1 LQKGTRKM
9 EQTGQPSSASA
20 SSQAVNKTLRPRV
33 ARKTAVP
40 ATLREKREMCMPTL
54 SKPTEIL
61 QKNKNGP
68 VLRFFCALAFTALS
82 VFAASVAAQNAEH
95 SPGWVVL
102 PVEEYRALHERAYP
116 IEREPEPPPVEATLT
131 RVDYDLRINGES
143 AGAGELASG
152 RATLTIDVLKDGW
165 VRVPIPAGL
174 LVREA
179 RLDGK
184 LVSLVS
190 GGIGKGGSQ
199 LSALLSHA
207 GRAVLLLDIALPVVS
222 SAGEESIA
230 LPSAASGVTRASVQL
245 PRQGVDIRLTGGLL
259 SEKSESGA
267 ESKWVAYG
275 RGNEAL
281 AFTWRRKTED
291 HRATQPLR
299 LRGSLTELLGL
310 GEDATSINAEVNL
323 EVTQGAA
330 REAKVQ
336 IPDKVTVNQVLGAMV
351 ADWEVKGGELSV
363 TFLEPVEQTAR
374 FVITGETRNPREGEI
389 GVPLLRL
396 LNAER
401 ETGGVAVEVLGAG
414 EIKDIKTEGLESADA
429 TDLGE
434 LVANRQSPSLA
445 AFRFR
450 AGEKITR
457 SLDLNIARYT
467 PQAVLMANVEEAR
480 YQVLV
485 SSEGK
490 TFVQARYAVR
500 NNQRNFLKITLPAGA
515 TLWSAS
521 LSGKPVRP
529 GQAPDGSVL
538 LPLDKARAGEEAPP
552 FAVEVVYLMRGNAWN
567 DKGQF
572 ALALPALDLPV
583 SRTGLLLYHPPL
595 FKVTAEPGT
604 FRSEPYENPVSAAL
618 APVLEDSR
626 RVGGI
631 GGGAGINSPQPP
643 PPPATPQP
651 YDSDLKDESKSKR
664 PQSETEAL
672 LDKFKIDS
680 LAGKR
685 AGILPIHVSFP
696 AFGPSLFL
704 VSELTGENQT
714 PSAVLNFQRD
724 KKAGG
729 K

>member
-1 LQKGTRKM
+1 MKIHGLATFEKKGATGMSARNATIHGRKF
-9 EQTGQPSSASA
+9 GPILLFLSA
-20 SSQAVNKTLRPRV
+20 V
-33 ARKTAVP
+33 
-40 ATLREKREMCMPTL
+40 
-54 SKPTEIL
+54 
-61 QKNKNGP
+61 
-68 VLRFFCALAFTALS
+68 ALAALS
-82 VFAASVAAQNAEH
+82 VFAANSAAQGNEH

-102 PVEEYRALHERAYP
+102 PVEEYRTLHERAYP
-116 IEREPEPPPVEATLT
+116 IERAPEPSPVEATLT
-131 RVDYDLRINGES
+131 RVDYDLRIN
-143 AGAGELASG
+143 GELASG

-165 VRVPIPAGL
+165 VRVAIPAGL

-184 LVSLVS
+184 LVSLVPGALSKS
-190 GGIGKGGSQ
+190 GNQ

-207 GRAVLLLDIALPVVS
+207 GRAVLLLDIALPVAS
-222 SAGEESIA
+222 SAGEESIS
-230 LPSAASGVTRASVQL
+230 LPSTASGVTRASVML
-245 PRQGVDIRLTGGLL
+245 PRQGVDIRLSGGLL
-259 SEKSESGA
+259 ADKSESA
-267 ESKWVAYG
+267 TVSKWIAYG

-281 AFTWRRKTED
+281 AFSWKRKTED

-310 GEDATSINAEVNL
+310 AEDSTSINAEVNL

-330 REAKVQ
+330 HEVKIQ
-336 IPDKVTVNQVLGAMV
+336 IPDKVTINQVLGAMV
-351 ADWEVKGGELSV
+351 ADWEVKNGELAVS
-363 TFLEPVEQTAR
+363 FLEPVEQSAR
-374 FVITGETRNPREGEI
+374 FVITGETRSPRDGPMDI
-389 GVPLLRL
+389 PLLRL

-401 ETGGVAVEVLGAG
+401 ETGGVAVEVQGAG
-414 EIKDIKTEGLESADA
+414 EIKDLKTEGLESADA

-450 AGEKITR
+450 TGEGKMAR
-457 SLDLNIARYT
+457 SLNVTIARYT

-521 LSGKPVRP
+521 LSGKTVRP
-529 GQAPDGSVL
+529 GQAPDGSLL
-538 LPLDKARAGEEAPP
+538 LPLDKAHAGEEAPP
-552 FAVEVVYLMRGNAWN
+552 FAVEVVYLIRGTAWN

-572 ALALPALDLPV
+572 QVGLPKLDLPV

-595 FKVTAEPGT
+595 FKVTAEPGS
-604 FRSEPYENPVSAAL
+604 FRTAAYENPASAAL
-618 APVLEDSR
+618 APTWEKAEYGAAMGSGRGSGVA
-626 RVGGI
+626 GGI
-631 GGGAGINSPQPP
+631 AAPQPA
-643 PPPATPQP
+643 PPAVPVAEG
-651 YDSDLKDESKSKR
+651 DLKDEPKSKG
-664 PQSETEAL
+664 PQSATQLL
-672 LDKFKIDS
+672 LDKFKADS

-685 AGILPIHVSFP
+685 AGILPIRVTFP
-696 AFGPSLFL
+696 AFGPSVYL
-704 VSELTGENQT
+704 VSELTGENQA
-714 PSAVLNFQRD
+714 PSAVLSYQHE

>member
-1 LQKGTRKM
+1 MR
-9 EQTGQPSSASA
+9 
-20 SSQAVNKTLRPRV
+20 
-33 ARKTAVP
+33 
-40 ATLREKREMCMPTL
+40 TL
-54 SKPTEIL
+54 SKQDKIL
-61 QKNKNGP
+61 QIINNWP
-68 VLRFFCALAFTALS
+68 ILRSFCIFALTTLS
-82 VFAASVAAQNAEH
+82 VFPANASPQSAEH

-116 IEREPEPPPVEATLT
+116 AEREPEPPPVEATLT
-131 RVDYDLRINGES
+131 RVDYDLRINGEA

-184 LVSLVS
+184 LVSLLT
-190 GGIGKGGSQ
+190 GGGGKGSSQ

-207 GRAVLLLDIALPVVS
+207 GRAVLLLDIALSVAS

-259 SEKSESGA
+259 SEKSESEA
-267 ESKWVAYG
+267 ESRWVAYG

-281 AFTWRRKTED
+281 SFTWRRKTED

-336 IPDKVTVNQVLGAMV
+336 IPAKVTINQVLGAMV
-351 ADWEVKGGELSV
+351 ADWEVKDGELSV

-374 FVITGETRNPREGEI
+374 FVITGETRSPREGEI
-389 GVPLLRL
+389 GIPLLRL

-401 ETGGVAVEVLGAG
+401 EMGGVAVEVLGAG

-434 LVANRQSPSLA
+434 LVASRQSPSLA

-450 AGEKITR
+450 TGETMAR
-457 SLDLNIARYT
+457 SLNVSIARYT

-500 NNQRNFLKITLPAGA
+500 NNQRNFLKITLPTGA

-521 LSGKPVRP
+521 LSGKAVRP
-529 GQAPDGSVL
+529 GQAPDGGIL

-552 FAVEVVYLMRGNAWN
+552 FAVEVVYLLRGNAWN
-567 DKGQF
+567 EKGQF

-595 FKVTAEPGT
+595 FKVTAEPGA
-604 FRSEPYENPVSAAL
+604 FRSVPYENPVSAAL
-618 APVLEDSR
+618 ASLSVS
-626 RVGGI
+626 VGVGTGVAGVA
-631 GGGAGINSPQPP
+631 GGMAQPP

-651 YDSDLKDESKSKR
+651 SDSNLKDDSKLTR
-664 PQSETEAL
+664 PHSETEAL
-672 LDKFKIDS
+672 LDKFKADS
-680 LAGKR
+680 IAGKR
-685 AGILPIHVSFP
+685 AGILPIRVAFP

-704 VSELTGENQT
+704 VSELTGENQA
-714 PSAVLNFQRD
+714 PSAVLSFQRE